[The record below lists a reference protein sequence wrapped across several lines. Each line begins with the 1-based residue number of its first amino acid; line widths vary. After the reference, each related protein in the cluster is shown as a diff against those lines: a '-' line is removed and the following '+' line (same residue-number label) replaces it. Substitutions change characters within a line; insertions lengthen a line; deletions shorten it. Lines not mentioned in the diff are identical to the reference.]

1 MPGRKTRKPDGPA
14 PLVNLYASPE
24 FLIRR
29 AHQIAT
35 AVFNET
41 CADLD
46 LTPAQ
51 YSALF
56 ALRERGGV
64 GQNELG
70 RLVSLD
76 RATTSMIV
84 KTLRERGLITA
95 SADAHDRRKTLLDL
109 TDEGRLLLASAE
121 RCNVQSSQELLSV
134 FDPAQA
140 ATFLELLNKLTNS
153 PASKGQ
159 RSKPLAR

>member
-1 MPGRKTRKPDGPA
+1 MAGRKTSKPDGQA
-14 PLVNLYASPE
+14 PRVDLYASPE
-24 FLIRR
+24 YLIRR

-35 AVFNET
+35 AVFTET

-56 ALRERGGV
+56 ALRERTGV

-70 RLVSLD
+70 RLISLD
-76 RATTSMIV
+76 RATTSMVV
-84 KTLRERGLITA
+84 KTLRDRGLITA
-95 SADAHDRRKTLLDL
+95 SADAQDRRKTLLDL
-109 TDEGRLLLASAE
+109 TDDGRLLLARAE
-121 RCNVQSSQELLSV
+121 RCTVQSSQELLSV

-140 ATFLELLNKLTNS
+140 STFLELLNKLTN
-153 PASKGQ
+153 AQAVKGHE
-159 RSKPLAR
+159 RRRK